1 MKTPIKI
8 ELQYVI
14 NMARTR
20 LTVVIWEEEGVFVSK
35 CPELEISSTGDTPQ
49 EALVNLEEAIDLW
62 LANAKELGILD
73 DFSLTLN
80 SSLKF
85 TSSIEMDI

>member
-1 MKTPIKI
+1 
-8 ELQYVI
+8 
-14 NMARTR
+14 MARTR

-35 CPELEISSTGDTPQ
+35 CPELEVASAGDTPQ
-49 EALVNLEEAIDLW
+49 EALVNLEEAIELW

-73 DFSLTLN
+73 DFFLSLT

>member
-1 MKTPIKI
+1 
-8 ELQYVI
+8 
-14 NMARTR
+14 MARTR

-35 CPELEISSTGDTPQ
+35 CPELEVSSAGDTPQ

-62 LANAKELGILD
+62 LVNAKELGILD
-73 DFSLTLN
+73 DFSLTLT